1 MDRAKVSGGHN
12 WSKTLIGLCATLLL
26 CGIVGICLGLRQ
38 TGQTTVQICQDGG
51 VLYFIDLASAEDQQI
66 EISYENRTNV
76 VEIANGRIRMA
87 AAECPDQLCVQMGE
101 LNHAAM
107 PIVCLPNHLT
117 IQFVEPE
124 SDMDTVAR

>member
-1 MDRAKVSGGHN
+1 M
-12 WSKTLIGLCATLLL
+12 IGLCSILLL
-26 CGIVGICLGLRQ
+26 CGIVGVCLGLRQ
-38 TGQTTVQICQDGG
+38 AGQTTVQICQDGS
-51 VLYFIDLASAEDQQI
+51 VLYSIDLASAEDQQI
-66 EISYENRTNV
+66 EICYENRTNV

-117 IQFVEPE
+117 IQFAEME